1 MKGPEIR
8 KSEKFVFSIHF
19 ITHIYNL
26 GFNDW
31 PFMTVH
37 SWGENPVGRWTLE
50 IHNDAHAHWE
60 SEANFYKWSLELYG
74 AAFDPNSEELKKSSL
89 KVLRNVDQQV

>member
-1 MKGPEIR
+1 
-8 KSEKFVFSIHF
+8 
-19 ITHIYNL
+19 
-26 GFNDW
+26 
-31 PFMTVH
+31 MTVH

-74 AAFDPNSEELKKSSL
+74 AAFDPNSEEFKKSSL
-89 KVLRNVDQQV
+89 KVLRNVDQQVSTVNFGNAIVWVGMQSCKVNLQVPIYCYFSQ

>member
-1 MKGPEIR
+1 MPTLFPI
-8 KSEKFVFSIHF
+8 
-19 ITHIYNL
+19 L

-50 IHNDAHAHWE
+50 IHNDAHAHWQ

-74 AAFDPNSEELKKSSL
+74 TVFDPNSEEVEKK
-89 KVLRNVDQQV
+89 VIRNVHPQVSIKLDQILVSGI